1 MREPSQP
8 PIGSEPADLT
18 SFLARLAQAGNAG
31 EGRRLPPVETW
42 NPEACVND
50 AGFEIRAD
58 GVWVHEGVI
67 MTRESL
73 VRLFATILRK
83 DADGETY
90 LVSPGEKV
98 RVAVADA
105 PFLGIRAD
113 RFGQGADQVI
123 AVTTN
128 MGDVAAIAPDRPLR
142 VAIDP
147 VTQAPRPYVL
157 IRGRLEARL
166 LRAPFYELVSWGE
179 PGPGGAFGVWSGGVF
194 WRLGDA
200 GDAP

>member
-8 PIGSEPADLT
+8 PIGSDTPDLIR
-18 SFLARLAQAGNAG
+18 FLAELARAGKDG
-31 EGRRLPPVETW
+31 EARPLPPVEAW
-42 NPEACVND
+42 NPERCVND

-58 GVWVHEGVI
+58 GVWVHEGVRI
-67 MTRESL
+67 TRDSL

-90 LVSPGEKV
+90 LVTPGEKV
-98 RVAVADA
+98 RVAVGDA
-105 PFLGIRAD
+105 PFLGIRVD
-113 RFGQGADQVI
+113 RFGLGFDQVI

-128 MGDVAAIAPDRPLR
+128 MGDVAAIGPERPLR
-142 VAIDP
+142 LTIDP
-147 VTQAPRPYVL
+147 ATDQPRPYVL

-179 PGPGGAFGVWSGGVF
+179 EGPGGAFGVWSGGAF
-194 WRLGDA
+194 WPLG
-200 GDAP
+200 